1 MDYRAYIMSQ
11 DGHISGVQELD
22 CADDDE
28 AKAKATQMLD
38 RHDLELWQRDRRVAV
53 LKRHTRQ

>member
-1 MDYRAYIMSQ
+1 MDYRAYSQ

-38 RHDLELWQRDRRVAV
+38 RHDLELWQRDRVAV

>member
-1 MDYRAYIMSQ
+1 MDYRAYSQ